1 MHVLS
6 IPTRSVIGLYT
17 AVVLVISNFLRGYV
31 SALFYQLPYDE
42 IPNPDY
48 LLDLCQDIFIAR
60 ESGELVMEE
69 ILTGHLVYILRSNV
83 KLLEWTKPKQD

>member
-1 MHVLS
+1 MFSSPICS
-6 IPTRSVIGLYT
+6 IIGLYT
-17 AVVLVISNFLRGYV
+17 AVVLVIANFLRGWV
-31 SALFYQLPYDE
+31 SSLFYQLPYDE

-69 ILTGHLVYILRSNV
+69 VLTGHLVYILRSNV